1 MSDNGPGIPDT
12 IKAHLFDRFY
22 RGDASR
28 QDSGHFGLGLSIARE
43 IMEAHHGTI
52 TVSDSPGGGAT
63 FTASLGSY
71 RKKP

>member
-1 MSDNGPGIPDT
+1 
-12 IKAHLFDRFY
+12 
-22 RGDASR
+22 
-28 QDSGHFGLGLSIARE
+28 
-43 IMEAHHGTI
+43 MEAHHGTI